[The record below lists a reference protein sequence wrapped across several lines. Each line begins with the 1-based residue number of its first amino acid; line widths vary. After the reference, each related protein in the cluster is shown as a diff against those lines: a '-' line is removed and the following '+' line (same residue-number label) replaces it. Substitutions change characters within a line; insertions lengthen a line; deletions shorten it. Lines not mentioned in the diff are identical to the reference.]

1 MICPVVNGKR
11 VAIPVDS
18 PKVYSSKDRATV
30 GTVSGAN
37 ADELAK
43 QVISSIKKAFGS
55 NMEFEL
61 RFSWQGTS
69 CDGLYHATEFGAT
82 LHKELNVKA
91 DPEFSVVI
99 WDPSHWLNLAILDI
113 RDDKIGQSGNFLQNV
128 VNRSKNIHAMF
139 NRGKMLCSTIVIAQ
153 SKGVKFKMTR
163 GNCTTRFW
171 SSQYRQF
178 LNIIDGFGVYAGAF
192 RGFGYSELKEY
203 EILGKDFVVDLR
215 IVTDVMAI
223 IMELMVRVQSLA
235 QPCWKICCWW
245 PKVKSFLQSLK
256 DEDIENPS
264 QSLKNISEDIEN
276 ITTDSTFKGQPLADG

>member
-18 PKVYSSKDRATV
+18 SKVYSSKDRATV

-43 QVISSIKKAFGS
+43 QVISSIKKTFGS

-61 RFSWQGTS
+61 RSSWQGTS
-69 CDGLYHATEFGAT
+69 CDGQYQATEFGAT
-82 LHKELNVKA
+82 LHKELNVRA
-91 DPEFSVVI
+91 DPEFSAVI
-99 WDPSHWLNLAILDI
+99 WNPSHWLNLGILDI
-113 RDDKIGQSGNFLQNV
+113 RDDKIGQSSNFLRN

-139 NRGKMLCSTIVIAQ
+139 NRGKMLCSAIAIAQ
-153 SKGVKFKMTR
+153 SKGGKFKMTQ

-171 SSQYRQF
+171 SLQYRQF
-178 LNIIDGFGVYAGAF
+178 LNIIDGFRVYAGAF
-192 RGFGYSELKEY
+192 RQFGYSELKEY
-203 EILGKDFVVDLR
+203 EILGKDFVVDLC

-235 QPCWKICCWW
+235 QPCRKICCWW
-245 PKVKSFLQSLK
+245 PKVNFFYNL
-256 DEDIENPS
+256 
-264 QSLKNISEDIEN
+264 
-276 ITTDSTFKGQPLADG
+276 